1 VYENSD
7 SYRKFVNLERYGL
20 NPMFYAPSAV
30 TKIQLSYEYFHD
42 QRTTDAASLHN
53 WFSETPGR

>member
-20 NPMFYAPSAV
+20 NPTFTYAPSAV
-30 TKIQLSYEYFHD
+30 TKIQLSYES
-42 QRTTDAASLHN
+42 RTLDLGDAYCEYRGFGLK
-53 WFSETPGR
+53 PRI

>member
-20 NPMFYAPSAV
+20 NPTFAYAPSAAPP
-30 TKIQLSYEYFHD
+30 
-42 QRTTDAASLHN
+42 RN
-53 WFSETPGR
+53 